1 MKTRKL
7 GTWITAAFI
16 MAALLIAPVVFAAKE
31 GGKRD
36 PYPDKGGLK
45 PKVTVAVDGLTC
57 PFCAYG
63 LEKRI
68 KKLSAVQKST
78 INIKKGT
85 VELFP
90 KKGQH
95 IEIDAVKDAVKSGG
109 FTPREIWVA
118 LVGKLM
124 EWNGEITLSIVS
136 ENKEKQKDETKY
148 LLKDNDQ
155 LKQLKAS
162 VKPSGQDIF
171 IAGKV
176 IKASPDGHADHP
188 YTIVIDTFHV
198 LSKEKN

>member
-1 MKTRKL
+1 MKMRKF

-16 MAALLIAPVVFAAKE
+16 MAALLISPLVFAAKQE
-31 GGKRD
+31 GKAD
-36 PYPDKGGLK
+36 LK
-45 PKVTVAVDGLTC
+45 PKVTVRVDGLTC

-68 KKLSAVQKST
+68 KKLSAVREST
-78 INIKKGT
+78 LNIKKGT
-85 VELFP
+85 LELYP
-90 KKGQH
+90 KKGRH
-95 IEIDAVKDAVKSGG
+95 IEIDEVVDAVKSGG
-109 FTPREIWVA
+109 FTPREIRVA

-124 EWNGEITLSIVS
+124 EWNGETALSIVS

-148 LLKDNDQ
+148 LLKANDQ

-162 VKPSGQDIF
+162 VKPSGQDIL

-176 IKASPDGHADHP
+176 MGASPDGHAGHP

-198 LSKEKN
+198 ISKEKN

>member
-7 GTWITAAFI
+7 GPWITVAFI
-16 MAALLIAPVVFAAKE
+16 MAALFAPVVFAAKE
-31 GGKRD
+31 GGKAD
-36 PYPDKGGLK
+36 LK

-85 VELFP
+85 MELLP
-90 KKGQH
+90 KKGEH
-95 IEIDAVKDAVKSGG
+95 IEINAVKDAVKSGG
-109 FTPREIWVA
+109 FTPREMWVA
-118 LVGKLM
+118 LVGKLI
-124 EWNGEITLSIVS
+124 EWNGETTLSIVS

-148 LLKDNDQ
+148 RLKANGQ

-162 VKPSGQDIF
+162 VKPSGQDVL

-176 IKASPDGHADHP
+176 MGASPDGHADHP

-198 LSKEKN
+198 ISKQKN

>member
-1 MKTRKL
+1 MKMRKL

-16 MAALLIAPVVFAAKE
+16 MAALLFSPFVFAAKQE
-31 GGKRD
+31 GKAD
-36 PYPDKGGLK
+36 LK
-45 PKVTVAVDGLTC
+45 PKVTVRVDGLTC

-68 KKLSAVQKST
+68 KKLSAVREST
-78 INIKKGT
+78 LNIKKGT

-95 IEIDAVKDAVKSGG
+95 IEIDEVLDAVKSGG
-109 FTPREIWVA
+109 FTPREIRVA
-118 LVGKLM
+118 LVGKLI
-124 EWNGEITLSIVS
+124 EWNGETALSIVS
-136 ENKEKQKDETKY
+136 ENKVKQKDETKY
-148 LLKDNDQ
+148 LLKANDQ

-162 VKPSGQDIF
+162 VKLSGQDVL

-188 YTIVIDTFHV
+188 YTIAIDTFRAI
-198 LSKEKN
+198 SKEMK

>member
-16 MAALLIAPVVFAAKE
+16 MAALLFSPVVFAAKPE
-31 GGKRD
+31 GKAD
-36 PYPDKGGLK
+36 LK
-45 PKVTVAVDGLTC
+45 PKVTVRVDGLTC

-68 KKLSAVQKST
+68 KKLSAVREST
-78 INIKKGT
+78 LNIKKGT

-95 IEIDAVKDAVKSGG
+95 IEIDEVLDAVKSGG
-109 FTPREIWVA
+109 FTPREIRVA
-118 LVGKLM
+118 LVGKLI
-124 EWNGEITLSIVS
+124 EWNGETALSIVS
-136 ENKEKQKDETKY
+136 ENKVKQKDETKY
-148 LLKDNDQ
+148 LLKANDQ
-155 LKQLKAS
+155 LKQLKTS
-162 VKPSGQDIF
+162 VKPSGQDVL

-176 IKASPDGHADHP
+176 IKASPDGHAGHP

-198 LSKEKN
+198 ISKQKN